1 MIEVER
7 KFLVVSD
14 AFKADAIRVETMQQG
29 FLSTDPERTVRVRV
43 LDDSGKLTIKGAGS
57 ADGTSRFEWE
67 RELPLTEAQRLL
79 DLCLPGMISKQR
91 YIIPV
96 GAHTFEVDVFSG
108 DNQGLIVAEV
118 ELSAADEDFPKPQ
131 WLGEEVTG
139 DAKYYNSQLAIKP
152 YSKWL
157 DTSFL

>member
-1 MIEVER
+1 
-7 KFLVVSD
+7 
-14 AFKADAIRVETMQQG
+14 
-29 FLSTDPERTVRVRV
+29 VRVRV
-43 LDDSGKLTIKGAGS
+43 LDDSGKLTIKGASS

-67 RELPLTEAQRLL
+67 RELPLTEAKRLL

-96 GAHTFEVDVFSG
+96 EAHTFEVDVFSG
-108 DNQGLIVAEV
+108 DNQGLIIAEV
-118 ELSAADEDFPKPQ
+118 ELSTADEDFPKPE